1 MKTLTLTSLAVS
13 LAGIASAQSVV
24 LMPDSASA
32 NNRIVTFSPVDGS
45 LINSNLFGLASAT
58 NATPVSAIAVG
69 SEIWVS
75 EQVGDKIS
83 RYDSTGTFLGAVGV
97 GVLDNCR
104 GITLINGVVYAAND
118 GNTFGAGD
126 TLARFDTNGNHLGNY
141 STAGL
146 NTSPFY
152 VLEHNGTLLTSS
164 ASPND
169 DVHRFN
175 TDGTSAGTFYNGANS
190 FAEQMAIAPNGNVM
204 IGWFTTGKVAYH
216 DPSTGAELSSFPAS
230 GCRGVY
236 QLSNGNV
243 LWSNSS
249 GAHVYDVNSA
259 TSTTVYPTTGG
270 RFFSLMGSA
279 ATQNLSGNI
288 ILNDTVATFAA
299 TRSISYEVKQGA
311 TTVASGTIS
320 ANSPLT
326 AFNISLSPSLTGD
339 AEVILEGSSFL
350 VRKVLL
356 TLTGSNQ
363 TLGNTTMVNGDP
375 DDSGEVDAADIDLV
389 IADFGSFAVGA
400 TDADVSGEVDAADI
414 DIVIANFG
422 AVDN

>member
-1 MKTLTLTSLAVS
+1 MKTLILTSLAVG
-13 LAGIASAQSVV
+13 LTGVAGAQSVV
-24 LMPDSASA
+24 LMPDSAAA

-83 RYDSTGTFLGAVGV
+83 RYDGTGTLLGTVGV
-97 GVLDNCR
+97 GILDNCR

-126 TLARFDTNGNHLGNY
+126 TLVRFDTSGNHLGNY

-169 DVHRFN
+169 DIHRFN
-175 TDGTSAGTFYNGANS
+175 MDGTSAGTYYNDTNS
-190 FAEQMAIAPNGNVM
+190 FGEQLAIAANGDILVS
-204 IGWFTTGKVAYH
+204 WFTSGKVARH
-216 DPSTGAELSSFPAS
+216 DPITGAEISSFPAA
-230 GCRGVY
+230 GARGVY
-236 QLSNGNV
+236 QLSNGNI
-243 LWSNSS
+243 LWSNST
-249 GAHVYDVNSA
+249 GANVYDVNSG
-259 TSTTVYPTTGG
+259 TSTNVYPTTGG

-279 ATQNLSGNI
+279 ATQSLSGNI
-288 ILNDTVATFAA
+288 FLSDTVSTFAA
-299 TRSISYEVKQGA
+299 TRSISYEVKQGT

-326 AFNISLSPSLTGD
+326 AFNIALSPSLSGAADLTF
-339 AEVILEGSSFL
+339 EGSSFL
-350 VRKVLL
+350 VRTVSL
-356 TLTGSNQ
+356 TLTGSSQ
-363 TLGNTTMVNGDP
+363 TLGNTTMYNGDP
-375 DDSGEVDAADIDLV
+375 DDSGEVDAADLDLV
-389 IADFGSFAVGA
+389 IADFGSGAVSA
-400 TDADVSGEVDAADI
+400 TDVDVSSEVDAADI

-422 AVDN
+422 GVDN